1 VEDTLVIG
9 GGRGSRRQ
17 DLPVKA
23 EINVT
28 SLVDVAFT
36 LLVIFIIIA
45 PALQGGVEIEVPRA
59 DVSPITAD
67 QDAFYVTVDRE
78 DRVYIAGTEVELDA
92 FETSLPQM
100 MRAAGTQMVYI
111 QADSLADYGPVLRVI
126 ATVARTEGITFAL
139 VGEPLPE
146 RR

>member
-1 VEDTLVIG
+1 M
-9 GGRGSRRQ
+9 SRHRRRSRE

-45 PALQGGVEIEVPRA
+45 PALQGGVEIEVPQA
-59 DVSPITAD
+59 DISAITAD
-67 QDAFYVTVDRE
+67 EDAFYVTVDR
-78 DRVYIAGTEVELDA
+78 DDLVYIAGSEVSLEA
-92 FETSLPQM
+92 FESSLPQM

-111 QADSLADYGPVLRVI
+111 QADSAANYGPVLRVI
-126 ATVARTEGITFAL
+126 ATVAKTEGITFAL
-139 VGEPLPE
+139 VGEPFPI
-146 RR
+146 RN

>member
-1 VEDTLVIG
+1 M
-9 GGRGSRRQ
+9 SRRRRRSRE

-28 SLVDVAFT
+28 SLVDVEFT

-59 DVSPITAD
+59 DISSITAD
-67 QDAFYVTVDRE
+67 DDAFYVTVDR
-78 DRVYIAGTEVELDA
+78 DDLVYIAGSEVSLEA
-92 FETSLPQM
+92 FESSLPQM

-111 QADSLADYGPVLRVI
+111 RADSAAHYGPVLRVI
-126 ATVARTEGITFAL
+126 ATVAKTEGITFAL
-139 VGEPLPE
+139 VGEPLPI
-146 RR
+146 RN

>member
-1 VEDTLVIG
+1 MIG
-9 GGRGSRRQ
+9 GGRGNRRQ

-67 QDAFYVTVDRE
+67 EDAFYVTVDRD
-78 DRVYIAGTEVELDA
+78 DRVYIAGTEVDLDA
-92 FETSLPQM
+92 FESSLPQM

-111 QADSLADYGPVLRVI
+111 QADSLANYGPVLRVI
-126 ATVARTEGITFAL
+126 ATVAKTEGITFAL
-139 VGEPLPE
+139 VGEPLPD

>member
-1 VEDTLVIG
+1 VIG

-67 QDAFYVTVDRE
+67 EDAFYVTVDRD
-78 DRVYIAGTEVELDA
+78 DRVYIAGTEVDLDA
-92 FETSLPQM
+92 FESSLPQM

-111 QADSLADYGPVLRVI
+111 QADSLANYGPVLRVI
-126 ATVARTEGITFAL
+126 ATVAKTEGITFAL
-139 VGEPLPE
+139 VGEPLPD

>member
-1 VEDTLVIG
+1 MIG

>member
-1 VEDTLVIG
+1 VTG
-9 GGRGSRRQ
+9 GRRGSRRQ

-45 PALQGGVEIEVPRA
+45 PALQGGVEVEVPKA

-67 QDAFYVTVDRE
+67 QDAFYVTVDR
-78 DRVYIAGTEVELDA
+78 DDQVYIAGTPVALED
-92 FETSLPQM
+92 FESSLPQM

-126 ATVARTEGITFAL
+126 AAVAKTEGITFAL
-139 VGEPLPE
+139 VGEPLPG

>member
-1 VEDTLVIG
+1 MN
-9 GGRGSRRQ
+9 GRRRKSRE

-59 DVSPITAD
+59 DVSAITAD
-67 QDAFYVTVDRE
+67 EDAFYVTIDRE
-78 DRVYIAGTEVELDA
+78 DRVYIAGTEVEMES
-92 FETSLPQM
+92 FESSLPQM

-111 QADSLADYGPVLRVI
+111 QADSMANYGPVLKVI
-126 ATVARTEGITFAL
+126 ATVAKSQGITFAL
-139 VGEPLPE
+139 VGEPLPI
-146 RR
+146 RN

>member
-1 VEDTLVIG
+1 MNG
-9 GGRGSRRQ
+9 GGRRTRRQ
-17 DLPVKA
+17 DLPINA

-59 DVSPITAD
+59 DVSAITANE
-67 QDAFYVTVDRE
+67 DAFYVTIDRE
-78 DRVYIAGTEVELDA
+78 DRIYIAGTEVPLEA
-92 FETSLPQM
+92 FESSLPQL

-111 QADSLADYGPVLRVI
+111 QADSLSNYGPVLRVI
-126 ATVARTEGITFAL
+126 ATVAKTEGITFAL
-139 VGEPLPE
+139 VGEPLPI
-146 RR
+146 RN

>member
-1 VEDTLVIG
+1 M
-9 GGRGSRRQ
+9 SRRRRKSRE

-45 PALQGGVEIEVPRA
+45 PALQGGVEIEVPQA
-59 DVSPITAD
+59 DISAITAD
-67 QDAFYVTVDRE
+67 DDAFYVTVDR
-78 DRVYIAGTEVELDA
+78 DDQVYIAGSEVSLEA
-92 FETSLPQM
+92 FESSLPQM

-111 QADSLADYGPVLRVI
+111 QADSAANYGPVLRVI
-126 ATVARTEGITFAL
+126 ATVAKTEGITFAL
-139 VGEPLPE
+139 VGEPLPI
-146 RR
+146 RN

>member
-1 VEDTLVIG
+1 MSG
-9 GGRGSRRQ
+9 GGRRTRRQ
-17 DLPVKA
+17 DLPINA

-59 DVSPITAD
+59 DVSAITASE
-67 QDAFYVTVDRE
+67 DAFYVTIDRE
-78 DRVYIAGTEVELDA
+78 DRIYIAGTEVPLEA
-92 FETSLPQM
+92 FESSLPQL

-111 QADSLADYGPVLRVI
+111 QADSLSNYGPVLRVI
-126 ATVARTEGITFAL
+126 ATVAKTEGITFAL
-139 VGEPLPE
+139 VGEPLPI
-146 RR
+146 RN